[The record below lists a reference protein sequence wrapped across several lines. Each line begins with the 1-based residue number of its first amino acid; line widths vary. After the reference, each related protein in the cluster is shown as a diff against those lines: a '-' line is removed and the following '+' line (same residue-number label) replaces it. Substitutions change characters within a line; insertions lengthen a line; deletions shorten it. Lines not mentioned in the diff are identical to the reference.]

1 MIFALSM
8 AAVTLAV
15 TWALA
20 AAPAMAVLPLGVSV
34 PQDKRA
40 EPAVTD
46 AIKHYRC
53 LVWAI
58 GIAAT
63 LISVA
68 TWKWPTIAALPS
80 LIVIFGALFAYVKSR
95 RRIIEAKAAGGWYD
109 DVETAISAQ
118 ITATPLSNSALAN
131 LTAQP
136 RFPWIW
142 VLGSLLMT
150 ATSAGIVAQGWDT
163 IPKTIPTH
171 WGASMQPDA
180 WSDKGIGT
188 VFGLTFVNLGMIAV
202 FALIFW
208 FICTS
213 SVHSRSDRSI
223 KGQLRN
229 RAVMDATNQATGF
242 LLFVICLPMSQI
254 QVASALPRYAGW
266 LPVGFIG
273 VIVMSLVGVIALIMM
288 ILRAQ
293 TRIDDALRGVN
304 FPDDGKDSPDND
316 EFYKWGMFYY
326 NPDDPAI
333 MVDKRFGAGVD
344 FNYARWQAKVFMAVV
359 LLLLIGSV
367 ALPILL

>member
-1 MIFALSM
+1 M
-8 AAVTLAV
+8 
-15 TWALA
+15 
-20 AAPAMAVLPLGVSV
+20 
-34 PQDKRA
+34 
-40 EPAVTD
+40 
-46 AIKHYRC
+46 
-53 LVWAI
+53 WAI

-118 ITATPLSNSALAN
+118 ITATPLNNSALAD
-131 LTAQP
+131 LTAQV

-142 VLGSLLMT
+142 VLGSLLIT
-150 ATSAGIVAQGWDT
+150 AASAGIVAQGWDT
-163 IPKTIPTH
+163 IPETIPTH

-208 FICTS
+208 FVCTS

-229 RAVMDATNQATGF
+229 RAVMDAINQATGF
-242 LLFVICLPMSQI
+242 LLFAICLPMSQI

-326 NPDDPAI
+326 NPDDPAV
-333 MVDKRFGAGVD
+333 MVDKRFGAGMD
-344 FNYARWQAKVFMAVV
+344 FNYARWQAKVFMAVI

>member
-8 AAVTLAV
+8 AAVILAV

-20 AAPAMAVLPLGVSV
+20 AAPAIAVLPLGVSV
-34 PQDKRA
+34 PHDKRA

-118 ITATPLSNSALAN
+118 ITATPLNNSALAD
-131 LTAQP
+131 LTAQV

-142 VLGSLLMT
+142 VLGSLLIT
-150 ATSAGIVAQGWDT
+150 AASAGIVAQGWDT
-163 IPKTIPTH
+163 IPETIPTH

-202 FALIFW
+202 FALIFLVRLHLIGP
-208 FICTS
+208 FTFGPLHQGSAAKPRGNGRNKPGNRLLTLCNLPTHVADS
-213 SVHSRSDRSI
+213 
-223 KGQLRN
+223 GCLR
-229 RAVMDATNQATGF
+229 
-242 LLFVICLPMSQI
+242 I
-254 QVASALPRYAGW
+254 ASLRRLAACGIHRRYRHEPG
-266 LPVGFIG
+266 
-273 VIVMSLVGVIALIMM
+273 
-288 ILRAQ
+288 
-293 TRIDDALRGVN
+293 RGHR
-304 FPDDGKDSPDND
+304 PHH
-316 EFYKWGMFYY
+316 
-326 NPDDPAI
+326 DDPA
-333 MVDKRFGAGVD
+333 RTNAH
-344 FNYARWQAKVFMAVV
+344 R
-359 LLLLIGSV
+359 
-367 ALPILL
+367 